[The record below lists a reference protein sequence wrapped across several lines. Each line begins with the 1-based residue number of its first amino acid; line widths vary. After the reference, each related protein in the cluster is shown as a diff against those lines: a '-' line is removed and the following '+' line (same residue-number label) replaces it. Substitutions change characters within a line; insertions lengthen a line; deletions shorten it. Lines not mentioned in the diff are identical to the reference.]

1 MPAGE
6 LVLQEPPTLMETV
19 PDTSAV
25 WTYLPMAMMSVSM
38 MMMFMRSGGQSSGIF
53 MYIALGMMVMAAGAM
68 MIGQVMRK
76 AGDRKQRLRGERRDY
91 LRYLAQSR
99 RTVQRAVIE
108 QQLALA
114 WRHPEPRVLRT
125 MVRTTRLWERRV
137 KDEDF
142 GEVRI
147 AVGDQQ
153 LAMRLTPVSS
163 KPVED
168 LEPLCAHALRRF
180 IRAYSTVPGQPIALY
195 LRSWSRVLVHGDHDS
210 ARGMLRAAL
219 AQLALFHP
227 PEELWI
233 AVCAADEVRAE
244 WEWVKWLPH
253 NQHPQETDGAG
264 PLRMVASAFTDLED
278 QLGSEFSERPAFD
291 PDAVPGRDEPLVVVI
306 VDGAAIPAGHRFD
319 GPGYRNAVVV
329 DLSDSLTWRPGRTT
343 LRLDVSPDAVALVRT
358 DRSRK
363 EQSTVLGRPDRV
375 GPVAAEALA
384 RLIAPYRM
392 TLSSDAVEPLSND
405 TELTTLLGI
414 ADLHRLDPDTIWRRH
429 TGSARLRV
437 PVAVGADGR
446 PVELD
451 IKESAQGGMGP
462 HGMLIGATGSGKSEL
477 LRTLVLGLA
486 LTNSS
491 ETLNFVLVD
500 FKGGATFLGLDELPH
515 TSAVITNLADEAA
528 LVERMQDALHGEL
541 IRRQE
546 LLRSAGN
553 YTSALEYERA
563 RAGGADLAPLPS
575 LFVVVDE
582 FSELLASHREFMEL
596 FVMIGRLGR
605 SLGVHLLLASQRL
618 DEGRMHQLESHLS
631 YRIGLRTFSAMESR
645 GVLGV
650 PDAYELPSQPG
661 SGYLK
666 SGIEA
671 LTRFRAAYVSGPYR
685 RRGGAVAQARV
696 ATQVVPW
703 STGYIVPRAPAPAAI
718 AAPEPEAEEAA
729 ESLLAVALDRLRDSG
744 PPAHRVW
751 LPPLDTASPLDVLL
765 GGLAEDP
772 DRGLSA
778 SRWVGAGKLRVPVGL
793 VDKPFDQRRDP
804 LVVDLA
810 GAGGHVAVA
819 GGSQSGKSTV
829 LRSLIMALALTHTP
843 REVQFYCLDFG
854 GGTLSQLTGLP
865 HVGGVAARLDTER
878 ISRTVAEV
886 TAVLTQREQFFL
898 DNGIDSMS
906 TYRRRRAA
914 GEFPDEPHGDIF
926 LVIDGWSAVRQ
937 NFDQFIPTFNQIA
950 TSGLNYGIHLIVA
963 TARWL
968 ELTAPVR
975 DQSATRLELRL
986 GDTMDSVVD
995 IRKASAVPQIPGRGL
1010 TVETKLHFLS
1020 ALPRG
1025 DGSTD
1030 HETLSEGVADLVDRI
1045 ASAWHGPRA
1054 PQVRMLP
1061 HRLPAAELAEPEL
1074 GDGVSLKLALG
1085 QDEETLGT
1093 VWHDFSRTPHLVA
1106 VGDTESGKTNLLR
1119 LVADAVIAR
1128 YTPAEARIL
1137 VVDYRRGLVDAVPEE
1152 YRLGHAVALEALK
1165 QLVGGSA
1172 KALRTRVPGQEIT
1185 PARMRQADWWT
1196 GPRLFVLVD
1205 DYDMVGGGTV
1215 MDHPFAPLFEHLALG
1230 HELGLHVVVARSATG
1245 AGRGLNDQL
1254 LRRLDEVNT
1263 PGILMSCSPSE
1274 GYVFG
1279 NVKPRVLPPGRALH
1293 IVRRKPSLI
1302 QTALAAG
1309 AEEEA

>member
-1 MPAGE
+1 
-6 LVLQEPPTLMETV
+6 
-19 PDTSAV
+19 
-25 WTYLPMAMMSVSM
+25 
-38 MMMFMRSGGQSSGIF
+38 
-53 MYIALGMMVMAAGAM
+53 
-68 MIGQVMRK
+68 
-76 AGDRKQRLRGERRDY
+76 
-91 LRYLAQSR
+91 
-99 RTVQRAVIE
+99 
-108 QQLALA
+108 
-114 WRHPEPRVLRT
+114 
-125 MVRTTRLWERRV
+125 
-137 KDEDF
+137 
-142 GEVRI
+142 
-147 AVGDQQ
+147 
-153 LAMRLTPVSS
+153 
-163 KPVED
+163 
-168 LEPLCAHALRRF
+168 
-180 IRAYSTVPGQPIALY
+180 
-195 LRSWSRVLVHGDHDS
+195 
-210 ARGMLRAAL
+210 
-219 AQLALFHP
+219 
-227 PEELWI
+227 
-233 AVCAADEVRAE
+233 
-244 WEWVKWLPH
+244 
-253 NQHPQETDGAG
+253 
-264 PLRMVASAFTDLED
+264 
-278 QLGSEFSERPAFD
+278 
-291 PDAVPGRDEPLVVVI
+291 
-306 VDGAAIPAGHRFD
+306 
-319 GPGYRNAVVV
+319 
-329 DLSDSLTWRPGRTT
+329 
-343 LRLDVSPDAVALVRT
+343 
-358 DRSRK
+358 
-363 EQSTVLGRPDRV
+363 
-375 GPVAAEALA
+375 
-384 RLIAPYRM
+384 
-392 TLSSDAVEPLSND
+392 
-405 TELTTLLGI
+405 
-414 ADLHRLDPDTIWRRH
+414 
-429 TGSARLRV
+429 
-437 PVAVGADGR
+437 
-446 PVELD
+446 
-451 IKESAQGGMGP
+451 
-462 HGMLIGATGSGKSEL
+462 
-477 LRTLVLGLA
+477 
-486 LTNSS
+486 
-491 ETLNFVLVD
+491 
-500 FKGGATFLGLDELPH
+500 
-515 TSAVITNLADEAA
+515 
-528 LVERMQDALHGEL
+528 
-541 IRRQE
+541 
-546 LLRSAGN
+546 
-553 YTSALEYERA
+553 
-563 RAGGADLAPLPS
+563 
-575 LFVVVDE
+575 
-582 FSELLASHREFMEL
+582 
-596 FVMIGRLGR
+596 MIGRLGR

-703 STGYIVPRAPAPAAI
+703 STGYIVPRAPALTAI
-718 AAPEPEAEEAA
+718 VPEPEAEENA

-765 GGLAEDP
+765 GGLTEDP
-772 DRGLSA
+772 DRGLTA
-778 SRWVGAGKLRVPVGL
+778 SRWAGAGKLRVPVGL

-810 GAGGHVAVA
+810 AAGGHVAVA

-1030 HETLSEGVADLVDRI
+1030 PETLSEGVADLVDRI

-1061 HRLPAAELAEPEL
+1061 HRLPATELPEPEL
-1074 GDGVSLKLALG
+1074 GDGVSLKIALG

-1119 LVADAVIAR
+1119 LVADSVVAR
-1128 YTPAEARIL
+1128 YSPAEARIL

-1245 AGRGLNDQL
+1245 ATAVSTTSSCAAWTRS
-1254 LRRLDEVNT
+1254 T
-1263 PGILMSCSPSE
+1263 P
-1274 GYVFG
+1274 
-1279 NVKPRVLPPGRALH
+1279 RA
-1293 IVRRKPSLI
+1293 S
-1302 QTALAAG
+1302 
-1309 AEEEA
+1309 

>member
-53 MYIALGMMVMAAGAM
+53 MYLALGMMVMAAGAM
-68 MIGQVMRK
+68 MVGQVMRK

-137 KDEDF
+137 KDDDF

-168 LEPLCAHALRRF
+168 LEPLSAHALRRF

-195 LRSWSRVLVHGDHDS
+195 LRSWSRVLVRGDRD
-210 ARGMLRAAL
+210 ATRGMLRAAL
-219 AQLALFHP
+219 CQLALFHP

-233 AVCAADEVRAE
+233 AVCAGDEVRAE

-291 PDAVPGRDEPLVVVI
+291 PDAVPGRDEPLVVVV
-306 VDGAAIPAGHRFD
+306 VDGAGIPAGHRFD
-319 GPGYRNAVVV
+319 GPGFRNAIVL

-343 LRLDVSPDAVALVRT
+343 LRLDIAPDAVALVRT

-363 EQSTVLGRPDRV
+363 EQTTVLGRPDRV
-375 GPVAAEALA
+375 GPVAAESLA

-392 TLSSDAVEPLSND
+392 SLSSDAVEPLSND

-429 TGSARLRV
+429 NGSGRLRV

-553 YTSALEYERA
+553 YTSALEYEKA

-666 SGIEA
+666 SGVEA

-718 AAPEPEAEEAA
+718 TPEPEAEESA

-778 SRWVGAGKLRVPVGL
+778 SRWTGAGKLRVPVGL

-995 IRKASAVPQIPGRGL
+995 VRKASAVPQIPGRGL

-1030 HETLSEGVADLVDRI
+1030 PETLSEGVADLVDRI
-1045 ASAWHGPRA
+1045 AAAWHGPRA

-1061 HRLPAAELAEPEL
+1061 HRLPAAELSEPEL
-1074 GDGVSLKLALG
+1074 GDGQSLKLALG

-1093 VWHDFSRTPHLVA
+1093 VWHDFSRNPHLVA

-1119 LVADAVIAR
+1119 LVADAVVAR

-1172 KALRTRVPGQEIT
+1172 KALRTRLPGQEIT

-1254 LRRLDEVNT
+1254 LRRMDEVNT

-1293 IVRRKPSLI
+1293 IVRRKPVLI

-1309 AEEEA
+1309 AEE

>member
-1 MPAGE
+1 MPSGE
-6 LVLQEPPTLMETV
+6 LTLQEPPTLMETV

-38 MMMFMRSGGQSSGIF
+38 MLMFLRMGGQGSGIF
-53 MYIALGMMVMAAGAM
+53 MYIALGMMVLAAAAM
-68 MIGQVMRK
+68 MVGQVMRK

-99 RTVQRAVIE
+99 RTVQRTVVE

-114 WRHPEPRVLRT
+114 WRHPEPTVLRS
-125 MVRTTRLWERRV
+125 MVRTTRLWERRT
-137 KDEDF
+137 KDVDF
-142 GEVRI
+142 AELRV

-153 LAMRLTPVSS
+153 LALRLNPVST

-195 LRSWSRVLVHGDHDS
+195 LRSWSRVLLRGDQDA

-219 AQLALFHP
+219 SQLAVFHP
-227 PEELWI
+227 PEEVWI
-233 AVCAADEVRAE
+233 AVCADDEHRAE

-264 PLRMVASAFTDLED
+264 PLRMVASAFTDLEN

-291 PDAVPGRDEPLVVVI
+291 PDAVPGRDEPLVVVV
-306 VDGAAIPAGHRFD
+306 VDGATVPAGHRFD
-319 GPGYRNAVVV
+319 GPGYRNAVVL
-329 DLSDSLTWRPGRTT
+329 DLSSTLTWRPGRTT
-343 LRLDVSPDAVALVRT
+343 LRLDVTPETVALVRT

-363 EQSTVLGRPDRV
+363 EQTTVLGRPDQV
-375 GPVAAEALA
+375 GPVAAETLA
-384 RLIAPYRM
+384 RLISPYRM
-392 TLSSDAVEPLSND
+392 SLTADAVEPLSAD
-405 TELTTLLGI
+405 MELTTLLGI
-414 ADLHRLDPDTIWRRH
+414 PDLHRLDPESLWRRH
-429 TGSARLRV
+429 KGSARLRV

-541 IRRQE
+541 LRRQE
-546 LLRSAGN
+546 LLRAAGN

-582 FSELLASHREFMEL
+582 FSELLAAHREFMEL

-661 SGYLK
+661 SGFLK
-666 SGIEA
+666 SGVEA

-696 ATQVVPW
+696 ASQVVPW
-703 STGYIVPRAPAPAAI
+703 TAEYVVPRAPAPATV
-718 AAPEPEAEEAA
+718 EPEAEETDDSS
-729 ESLLAVALDRLRDSG
+729 SLLSVALDRLRDAG

-751 LPPLDTASPLDVLL
+751 LPPLDAPSPLDVLL
-765 GGLAEDP
+765 HGLTVDP
-772 DRGLSA
+772 ERGLTA
-778 SRWVGAGKLRVPVGL
+778 PRWNGTGKLRVPVGL

-810 GAGGHVAVA
+810 AAGGHVAVA

-829 LRSLIMALALTHTP
+829 LRSLIMGLALTHTP

-865 HVGGVAARLDTER
+865 HVAGVAARLDADR
-878 ISRTVAEV
+878 IGRTVAEV
-886 TAVLTQREQFFL
+886 TAVLTRREQFFL
-898 DNGIDSMS
+898 EHGIDSMA

-926 LVIDGWSAVRQ
+926 LVIDGWSTVRQ

-950 TSGLNYGIHLIVA
+950 TGGLNYGIHLIVA
-963 TARWL
+963 TSRWL

-975 DQSATRLELRL
+975 DQAATRLELRL

-995 IRKASAVPQIPGRGL
+995 VRKAAGVPRTPGRGL
-1010 TVETKLHFLS
+1010 TVDSKLHFLS

-1025 DGSTD
+1025 DGSSD
-1030 HETLSEGVADLVDRI
+1030 PETLSEGVGDLVERI
-1045 ASAWHGPRA
+1045 AAAWHGPRA

-1061 HRLPAAELAEPEL
+1061 HRLPAAELPEPEL
-1074 GDGVSLKLALG
+1074 GQGQSLRLPLG
-1085 QDEETLGT
+1085 QDEETLDT

-1119 LVADAVIAR
+1119 VVADAIVAR
-1128 YTPAEARIL
+1128 YSPTEARIL
-1137 VVDYRRGLVDAVPEE
+1137 VVDYRRDLVEAVPEE
-1152 YRLGHAVALEALK
+1152 YRLGHAVSVDALK

-1172 KALRTRVPGQEIT
+1172 KALRTRLPGQEIT
-1185 PARMRQADWWT
+1185 PARMRSADWWT

-1215 MDHPFAPLFEHLALG
+1215 MDHPFAPLFDHLALG
-1230 HELGLHVVVARSATG
+1230 HELGLHIVVVRSATG

-1263 PGILMSCSPSE
+1263 PGVLMSTPPSE

-1293 IVRRKPSLI
+1293 IVRRKPVLI
-1302 QTALAAG
+1302 QTALAG
-1309 AEEEA
+1309 GTEEE